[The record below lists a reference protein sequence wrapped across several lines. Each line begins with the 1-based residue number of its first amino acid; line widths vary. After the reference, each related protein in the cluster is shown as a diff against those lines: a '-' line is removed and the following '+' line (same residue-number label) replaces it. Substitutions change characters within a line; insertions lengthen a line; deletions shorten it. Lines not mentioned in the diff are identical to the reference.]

1 MSRSL
6 MLVLILSS
14 QTSIF
19 ACGRAG
25 EPVPVSIDSE
35 GFEMRGRFFPAATGG
50 PGPTVLL
57 IPGYPGNPEDVL
69 GMGARL
75 SEHGINVMMVNPRGT
90 HASEGTFSFAGSLQD
105 IDAAFRWLWSSEAS
119 DLFRIDTANI
129 FLGGYSWG
137 GGMSLA
143 YAATNPRA
151 RRLISIAGNDHG
163 EFIRE
168 YERNESYADAIS
180 NMLRR
185 TMAPEGPVRGD
196 FEAGLRELAE
206 GQGVYGLRE
215 NAQRLA
221 DRSILLIGGWQ
232 DTGVTVD
239 KILLPLYRA
248 LEKHG
253 AEDVTFLVYHDD
265 HAFAQVRDTLAA
277 DIVDW
282 IEERVRR

>member
-1 MSRSL
+1 MSRNL
-6 MLVLILSS
+6 VTALVLSS
-14 QTSIF
+14 LTLTF
-19 ACGRAG
+19 ACSRARQ
-25 EPVPVSIDSE
+25 PVPISIDSE
-35 GFEMRGRFFPAATGG
+35 GFEMHGRFFPAAAGG
-50 PGPTVLL
+50 SGPTVLL

-75 SEHGINVMMVNPRGT
+75 SQNGINVMMVNPRGT
-90 HASEGTFSFAGSLQD
+90 HASEGTFSFAGSLRD
-105 IDAAFRWLWSSEAS
+105 IDAAFRWLWTREA
-119 DLFRIDTANI
+119 LGRFPIDTTNI
-129 FLGGYSWG
+129 LLGGYSWG
-137 GGMSLA
+137 GGMALA

-151 RRLISIAGNDHG
+151 QRLISIAGNDHG

-168 YERNESYADAIS
+168 YQRNESYANAIS

-196 FEAGLRELAE
+196 FHAGLRELAE
-206 GQGVYGLRE
+206 GQEVYGLRE

-239 KILLPLYRA
+239 NILLPLYRA

-265 HAFAQVRDTLAA
+265 HGFAQVRDTLAA